1 MFTGLVIIVIV
12 TQGAVCDPISDLVT
26 SSEPFEES
34 FPGCGLVTP
43 SNVLSETVAG
53 GEKVT
58 EDEPLPWMAFIC
70 VFNENFECEACGGS
84 LISKHHILTAGHC
97 VENKTI
103 DEVVVTMGSHNA
115 IKSLKERNWL
125 TLAAITIYPGYNLV
139 TGIKYENA
147 PDIAILTLEQP
158 VELNAAVNTICLGDG
173 LSQYVDTKAT
183 VSGWGYVPS
192 EKKTSGQKLMK
203 VEVSVISNVEC
214 KKMIRPHY
222 TFIQEYSNTF
232 SICLNL

>member
-1 MFTGLVIIVIV
+1 MFTSLVIIFIV

-26 SSEPFEES
+26 RSEPFEES

-43 SNVLSETVAG
+43 SNVLSQTVAG
-53 GEKVT
+53 GEKVM
-58 EDEPLPWMAFIC
+58 EDEPLPWMVYVCAL
-70 VFNENFECEACGGS
+70 NENFDDCEACGGS

-103 DEVVVTMGSHNA
+103 NEVAVIMGTHNA
-115 IKSLKERNWL
+115 IKSLKGMQWL

-139 TGIKYENA
+139 TGVKYENA

-158 VELNAAVNTICLGDG
+158 VELNAAVNTICLSDG
-173 LSQYVDTKAT
+173 LSQYVGTKAT

-192 EKKTSGQKLMK
+192 EKKTSGHRLMK

-214 KKMIRPHY
+214 KKMMRPHF
-222 TFIQEYSNTF
+222 TFIQE
-232 SICLNL
+232 